1 MSDLYKQLQVNP
13 YGGCYLSAA
22 QLSGATT
29 EQLAQLLSA
38 LTTSPYKLCWLELAA
53 ADSALA
59 AYLAAHGFE
68 FHHCQASQLMLVKKL
83 KADAYLPL
91 AATHTIG
98 VGAAVLNS
106 NGDILL
112 VREQPL
118 PGQTPGYWKLPGG
131 MVEPHEHIAD
141 AAVREVR
148 EETGIDA
155 QFVRLISLRHHHHGQ
170 FGASNFYMVA
180 VMKAL
185 STDIS
190 PDPVEIAQ
198 ARWWAPAE
206 FFEDEKASPY
216 NKLLVEAALS
226 SQGWDSV
233 KVAGYRQSPE
243 LYEMFVDPVVFKRR
257 SGAR

>member
-1 MSDLYKQLQVNP
+1 MSGLYPQLQVNP
-13 YGGCYLSAA
+13 YGGCYLSAT
-22 QLSGATT
+22 QLAGATT
-29 EQLAQLLSA
+29 EQLTELVTA
-38 LTTSPYKLCWLELAA
+38 LQTSPYKLCWLELAA

-59 AYLAAHGFE
+59 ALLVQHGFV

-83 KADAYLPL
+83 QPDAYLPL

-98 VGAAVLNS
+98 VGAAVLNDQ
-106 NGDILL
+106 GQILL

-118 PGQTPGYWKLPGG
+118 AGQAPGYWKLPGG
-131 MVEPHEHIAD
+131 MVEPHEHIEL
-141 AAVREVR
+141 AAQREVK

-155 QFVRLISLRHHHHGQ
+155 EFVRLISLRHHHHGQ

-185 STDIS
+185 SVDIEH
-190 PDPVEIAQ
+190 DPVEIAQ
-198 ARWWAPAE
+198 ARWFEPAE
-206 FFEDEKASPY
+206 FFSDEKASPY

-226 SQGWDSV
+226 SQGWSSV

-243 LYEMFVDPVVFKRR
+243 LYEMFVDPSVFERR
-257 SGAR
+257 FGQ

>member
-1 MSDLYKQLQVNP
+1 MSGLYLQLQVNP
-13 YGGCYLSAA
+13 YGGCYLSAT
-22 QLSGATT
+22 QLAGATT
-29 EQLAQLLSA
+29 EQLTELLIE
-38 LTTSPYKLCWLELAA
+38 LQTSPYKLCWLELAA

-59 AYLAAHGFE
+59 AFLVQHGFV
-68 FHHCQASQLMLVKKL
+68 FHHCQVSQLMLVKKL
-83 KADAYLPL
+83 QPDAYLPL

-98 VGAAVLNS
+98 VGAAVLNEH
-106 NGDILL
+106 GQILL

-118 PGQTPGYWKLPGG
+118 AGQAPGYWKLPGG
-131 MVEPHEHIAD
+131 MVEPHEHIEQ
-141 AAVREVR
+141 AAVREVK

-185 STDIS
+185 NVDIKH
-190 PDPVEIAQ
+190 DPVEIAQ
-198 ARWWAPAE
+198 ARWFTPIE
-206 FFEDEKASPY
+206 FFSDEKASPY

-226 SQGWDSV
+226 GQGWDSV

-243 LYEMFVDPVVFKRR
+243 LYEMFVDPAVFEHRF
-257 SGAR
+257 GQ